1 MQLLSPAAW
10 IPASPSAFAIASAS
24 IARQCAAAAA
34 APNVPHVPMLRK
46 PRRQWDGWI
55 AFAILINLFSVGVRS
70 SAWRVVIKQAILPPW
85 PRWRTVFS
93 AFCVGLLGNAAL
105 PGRVGELA
113 RVAVVTRHVRRRPG
127 TWATIVGTVFAHRLF
142 DVVAAV
148 GLVLYVLY
156 TSRIPEWAKPALAV
170 VIGVGLGF
178 LIAGF
183 LLARRQPRR
192 VHENMGTVRRLA
204 RLARAGLTVLRRPAP
219 AIGAL
224 FFQLLGWTAQLF
236 AVWAAFRA
244 FQIDHLGLPEAA
256 LILLLMNVVGVFP
269 FWPGNVGLLQAAI
282 AFALLRYGVDYA
294 HGFAYGIGL
303 QAIEASVGVGL
314 GLVFLAREG
323 FSFAMLRRMP
333 EVTEVDVEEDE
344 RVERIA

>member
-1 MQLLSPAAW
+1 MKVPLPRSRFGRGMLIAGAV
-10 IPASPSAFAIASAS
+10 AIAVVLVLWHGPEVGVVEDAFRAVS
-24 IARQCAAAAA
+24 
-34 APNVPHVPMLRK
+34 
-46 PRRQWDGWI
+46 WGWI
-55 AFAILINLFSVGVRS
+55 AFAVLINLFSVAVRS

-142 DVVAAV
+142 DVVASV
-148 GLVLYVLY
+148 GLVVYVLY
-156 TSRIPEWAKPALAV
+156 TSRIPEWAKPALAIV
-170 VIGVGLGF
+170 VGVGLGF

-183 LLARRQPRR
+183 LLARRQPRQ
-192 VHENMGTVRRLA
+192 VHEDMGTVRRLLRAA
-204 RLARAGLTVLRRPAP
+204 RGGLTVLRRPAP
-219 AIGAL
+219 AVGAL
-224 FFQLLGWTAQLF
+224 CFQLLGWTAQLF
-236 AVWAAFRA
+236 AVWAAMKG
-244 FQIDHLGLPEAA
+244 FQIHATVPRAA
-256 LILLLMNVVGVFP
+256 LILLLMNVVTVFP

-282 AFALLRYGVDYA
+282 AFALLGYGVAYA
-294 HGFAYGIGL
+294 HGFAFGIGL

-323 FSFAMLRRMP
+323 ISFTMLRRMP
-333 EVTEVDVEEDE
+333 EVTDVEVDEDE